1 MSAAFTVTVERLP
14 HGRDLPLPAKATALA
29 AGFDLHAAV
38 AAPLT
43 LQPLERA
50 AVPTGL
56 RLAIPAGFEGQVR
69 PRSGLALRFGLT
81 VVNAPGTIDA
91 DYRGELM
98 VAMVHLGAEPIVVE
112 PGMRIAQIVFAPVL
126 DARLVEG
133 PVEDAASSRGAGG
146 FGSTGLGARR
156 ADDVTTRGDRST

>member
-1 MSAAFTVTVERLP
+1 LSAGLAVTVERLP

-29 AGFDLHAAV
+29 AGFDLHAAI
-38 AAPLT
+38 AGPLT
-43 LQPLERA
+43 LAPLERA

-56 RLAIPAGFEGQVR
+56 RLAIPAGYEGQVR

-98 VAMVHLGAEPIVVE
+98 AAMVHLGAEPIVIE
-112 PGMRIAQIVFAPVL
+112 PGMRIAQIIFAPVL

-133 PVEDAASSRGAGG
+133 AVEDAASTRGDGG
-146 FGSTGLGARR
+146 FGSTGLAAQR
-156 ADDVTTRGDRST
+156 AHDTITRGEGST